1 MRRYDDDFDDDDEDD
16 DDYDDRP
23 RRRKR
28 NRNRDVGRHDSQRLA
43 AGLCALL
50 CGGFG
55 VHKFILGYHTEGVI
69 LLTITLSGLML
80 GTIGVFGGAICCVP
94 IVLVV
99 FYATPMVS
107 GIIALVEGIIYL
119 TKTDEE
125 FYQMYQ
131 VRRKPWF

>member
-16 DDYDDRP
+16 DDDDRP

-28 NRNRDVGRHDSQRLA
+28 NRNIGRHESQRLA

-50 CGGFG
+50 CGAFG
-55 VHKFILGYHTEGVI
+55 VHKFILGYHTERVV
-69 LLTITLSGLML
+69 LLTITLAGLVL
-80 GTIGVFGGAICCVP
+80 GTVGMFGAAICCFP

-99 FYATPMVS
+99 FYAAPMVS
-107 GIIALVEGIIYL
+107 GIIALVEGIMYL

-125 FYQMYQ
+125 FYQIYQ
-131 VRRKPWF
+131 AGR